1 MFGAVKLV
9 TNTDIDKN
17 KYSGYDIGSD
27 RCGTFSIATRF
38 SRNVVIFGADI
49 SCSLHVDN
57 KKKDILVLGKGPI
70 QQLDG
75 T

>member
-17 KYSGYDIGSD
+17 KYSGYDIEFD
-27 RCGTFSIATRF
+27 RCGTFSTATGF
-38 SRNVVIFGADI
+38 SWNVVIFGVDI
-49 SCSLHVDN
+49 SCSLDVDN
-57 KKKDILVLGKGPI
+57 KKKDILVLGKGSI